1 MGYLAARDE
10 AGHGRIMSEGM
21 SPFARD
27 PEAAKATADAV
38 MAAIRSEPA
47 GRPAIAGRRRAG
59 AAALRAVAV
68 PTSGRARALRIA
80 GFAAA
85 ALLVAVLSSVAT
97 LGIIRSG
104 STVNVRFVLIAP
116 EASSVWL
123 AADFNEWSPEGYEL
137 ERSPDGSWEITVPLK
152 KGKAYAY
159 NFIIDGERWIA
170 DPSSRPPLDDGFGGS
185 SSSLS
190 L

>member
-1 MGYLAARDE
+1 MDYLAARDE
-10 AGHGRIMSEGM
+10 AGHDRSMPEGI

-47 GRPAIAGRRRAG
+47 RRPAIAAP
-59 AAALRAVAV
+59 LRALAV
-68 PTSGRARALRIA
+68 PTSGRVRALRIA
-80 GFAAA
+80 SLAAA
-85 ALLVAVLSSVAT
+85 AVLVAALSSVVT

-104 STVNVRFVLIAP
+104 STINVRFVLVAP

-123 AADFNEWSPEGYEL
+123 AADFNGWSPNGYEL
-137 ERSPDGSWEITVPLK
+137 KRSSNGAWEIRVPLK

-170 DPSSRPPLDDGFGGS
+170 DPSSPSRLDDGFGGS